1 MLILQVKTGSQWET
15 LTHRLVGD
23 SQDAELRA
31 RVELVALKNRWA
43 ASGYFTNG
51 SFRIV
56 RGRL

>member
-1 MLILQVKTGSQWET
+1 MLILQVKTETDWET
-15 LTHRLVGD
+15 LTFRMVGS
-23 SQDAELRA
+23 SQEAELRA

-43 ASGYFTNG
+43 ASDYFTNG